1 MEITIRK
8 AEERDMPGLMRLL
21 SEVLELH
28 ARIRPD
34 IFISGTTKYTP
45 EELRSILRDEN
56 TPVFAAVD
64 EAGEVAGYALSMKSI
79 VGSMSVKGS
88 MNMRL
93 LMPRNWGAM
102 I

>member
-64 EAGEVAGYALSMKSI
+64 EAGRGCGLCVLHSQAAAFFYQYAGFSDI
-79 VGSMSVKGS
+79 
-88 MNMRL
+88 
-93 LMPRNWGAM
+93 
-102 I
+102 IH